1 MNRRRVVVT
10 GIGAVCCLGHKVQS
24 IWEKML
30 RGEGGIAEISNF
42 DASNHDVRIAGEVHD
57 FDPTLWM
64 DRREVRRLDLYTQFA
79 VAAGADA
86 VKDGGLEAGNG
97 DSLRMG
103 VVLGVGIGGL
113 WEIERQE
120 KVLQERGPGRVSPFL
135 VPKLMPNAAPGELA
149 IRHGLRGPS
158 YTVASACASATH
170 ALGDAFW
177 LIREG
182 KADVM
187 VSGGSE
193 AAVTPLGLAGFCSLR
208 ALSKRNDEPEKASR
222 PFDRNRDGFVLGEG
236 AGIVVLEELEHAKRR
251 GAKIYAEFVGFGMTS
266 DAHHITAPD
275 PGGTGSAK
283 AMTDALADGGI
294 DAEEVDYVNA
304 HGTST
309 PLNDAMETR
318 AIKLA
323 FGEHAKELAISSSKS
338 MTGHMLGASGGVE
351 LAATVLA
358 LKHQVIPPTINYEEP
373 DPECDLDYVPNV
385 AREAKLR
392 VAISNSFGFG
402 GHNATVVLRAF
413 EDGS

>member
-1 MNRRRVVVT
+1 MSGRRVVVT
-10 GIGAVCCLGHKVQS
+10 GMGAVCCLGHKVRS

-64 DRREVRRLDLYTQFA
+64 DRREVRRLDLYAQFA

-86 VKDGGLEAGNG
+86 VKDSGLEAENG
-97 DSLRMG
+97 DPRRMG

-135 VPKLMPNAAPGELA
+135 VPKLMPNAAAGELA
-149 IRHGLRGPS
+149 IRHGLKGPS

-177 LIREG
+177 LIRDG

-193 AAVTPLGLAGFCSLR
+193 AAVTPLGLAGFCSLK

-266 DAHHITAPD
+266 DAHHITAPE

-323 FGEHAKELAISSSKS
+323 FGGHAKELAISSSKS
-338 MTGHMLGASGGVE
+338 MIGHMLGASGGVE

-402 GHNATVVLRAF
+402 GHNATVVLRVF

>member
-193 AAVTPLGLAGFCSLR
+193 AAVTPLGLAGFCSMK

-251 GAKIYAEFVGFGMTS
+251 RAKIYAEFVGFGMTS

-294 DAEEVDYVNA
+294 DVEEVDYVNA

>member
-1 MNRRRVVVT
+1 
-10 GIGAVCCLGHKVQS
+10 
-24 IWEKML
+24 
-30 RGEGGIAEISNF
+30 
-42 DASNHDVRIAGEVHD
+42 
-57 FDPTLWM
+57 
-64 DRREVRRLDLYTQFA
+64 
-79 VAAGADA
+79 
-86 VKDGGLEAGNG
+86 
-97 DSLRMG
+97 
-103 VVLGVGIGGL
+103 
-113 WEIERQE
+113 
-120 KVLQERGPGRVSPFL
+120 
-135 VPKLMPNAAPGELA
+135 
-149 IRHGLRGPS
+149 
-158 YTVASACASATH
+158 
-170 ALGDAFW
+170 
-177 LIREG
+177 
-182 KADVM
+182 
-187 VSGGSE
+187 
-193 AAVTPLGLAGFCSLR
+193 
-208 ALSKRNDEPEKASR
+208 
-222 PFDRNRDGFVLGEG
+222 
-236 AGIVVLEELEHAKRR
+236 
-251 GAKIYAEFVGFGMTS
+251 MTS

-283 AMTDALADGGI
+283 AMTDALADGEI
-294 DAEEVDYVNA
+294 DVEEVDYVNA

>member
-10 GIGAVCCLGHKVQS
+10 GIGAVCCLGHKMQS

-251 GAKIYAEFVGFGMTS
+251 RAKIYAEFVGFGMTS

-294 DAEEVDYVNA
+294 DVEEVDYVNA

>member
-10 GIGAVCCLGHKVQS
+10 GIGAVCCLGHKMQS

-30 RGEGGIAEISNF
+30 RGEGGIAAISNF

-193 AAVTPLGLAGFCSLR
+193 AAVTPLGLAGFCSLK

-251 GAKIYAEFVGFGMTS
+251 RAKIYAEFVGFGMTS

-294 DAEEVDYVNA
+294 DVEEVDYVNA

>member
-1 MNRRRVVVT
+1 MSGRRVVVT
-10 GIGAVCCLGHKVQS
+10 GMGAVCCLGHKVRS

-64 DRREVRRLDLYTQFA
+64 DRREVRRLDLYAQFA

-86 VKDGGLEAGNG
+86 VKDGGLEAENG
-97 DSLRMG
+97 DPRRMG

-135 VPKLMPNAAPGELA
+135 VPKLMPNAAAGELA
-149 IRHGLRGPS
+149 IRHGLKGPS

-177 LIREG
+177 LIRDG

-193 AAVTPLGLAGFCSLR
+193 AAVTPLGLAGFCSLK

-266 DAHHITAPD
+266 DAHHITAPE

-323 FGEHAKELAISSSKS
+323 FGGHAKELAISSSKS
-338 MTGHMLGASGGVE
+338 MIGHMLGASGGVE

-402 GHNATVVLRAF
+402 GHNATVVLRVF

>member
-10 GIGAVCCLGHKVQS
+10 GIGVVCCLGHKVQS

-30 RGEGGIAEISNF
+30 RGEGGIAAIANF
-42 DASNHDVRIAGEVHD
+42 DASNHGVRIAGEVHD

-86 VKDGGLEAGNG
+86 VKDGGLEADNG
-97 DSLRMG
+97 DSPRRG

-120 KVLQERGPGRVSPFL
+120 KILQERGPGRVSPFL

-177 LIREG
+177 LIRDG
-182 KADVM
+182 KVDVM
-187 VSGGSE
+187 VSGGTE
-193 AAVTPLGLAGFCSLR
+193 AAVTPLGLAGFCSMK

-294 DAEEVDYVNA
+294 DVEEVDYVNA

-338 MTGHMLGASGGVE
+338 MVGHMLGASGGVE
-351 LAATVLA
+351 LAATALA